1 MVNITNPE
9 CKGVVTTELLKNA
22 VTGVNIIPTALLG
35 LILLYWITV
44 IIGAF
49 DFDFLDIDMDIGA
62 DNSGP
67 FYAILAFLN
76 VGELPFM
83 LILSIFILNF
93 WILSMLM
100 YYLPFVAVGGLL
112 NGILLIPAMIISIF
126 ITKYETIPLKG
137 IFKYSNMQDN
147 RNDQVT
153 TQLCIL
159 MCDVKDGR
167 LGQAKIKRDGASI
180 VINVKSEYDEETFN
194 KDETAFVN
202 RKDTHKDIYYIV
214 KLDI

>member
-1 MVNITNPE
+1 MITNFI
-9 CKGVVTTELLKNA
+9 CKGVVITELLKNA

-35 LILLYWITV
+35 VVLLYWIIV

-49 DFDFLDIDMDIGA
+49 DFDFLDVDIDIGA

-83 LILSIFILNF
+83 LIISIFILNF
-93 WILSMLM
+93 WVISMLI

-126 ITKYETIPLKG
+126 LTKYETIPLKG

-147 RNDQVT
+147 KDKQVLE
-153 TQLCIL
+153 QLCIL

-180 VINVKSEYDEETFN
+180 IINVKSEYEEESFN
-194 KDETAFVN
+194 KDEAAFVS
-202 RKDTHKDIYYIV
+202 RKDTNKDIYYIV
-214 KLDI
+214 KLDL